1 MVSRNSQYWRLDQF
15 NLICYAHIDSPIFK
29 NTVGLAGFDGRR
41 MFEFTAPEIG
51 KHYQADISKL
61 AYLPTIVVA
70 ELANARFAKSSVPA
84 RFTRISDV
92 HKEGNGSIFFE
103 YRHLDVNVT
112 SEDVF
117 ESGLFPMSGKGG
129 FGETERTHWAVKSGN
144 LLEWIFDRRKK
155 QDALAKPRFFETDER
170 PMPKR
175 QDIGIMMPFSKE
187 FDPVYEA
194 IKSVCDSMDV
204 SHLRV
209 DEIYRPS
216 KIANDIFAAIAQ
228 SKLVICDLTGRNP
241 NVLYETGLAH
251 ALNAEVIMLTQN
263 AEDIPFDLR
272 HFRYFT
278 YLNNGEGLQQLQKD
292 LQRIISECMAG

>member
-1 MVSRNSQYWRLDQF
+1 MVSRNPQYWRSDQF
-15 NLICYAHIDSPIFK
+15 NLICYENLDEPIFK
-29 NTVGLAGFDGRR
+29 NIAGRAEFDSDN
-41 MFEFTAPEIG
+41 MFWFTAREIREN
-51 KHYQADISKL
+51 YQSDISKL

-70 ELANARFAKSSVPA
+70 KLANASFTKSFVPA

-92 HKEGNGSIFFE
+92 HKEGNGNIVFE
-103 YRHLDVNVT
+103 YRHLDGNVT

-117 ESGLFPMSGKGG
+117 KSEMLPPTFRSRIEAKVV
-129 FGETERTHWAVKSGN
+129 HWAVKNGD
-144 LLEWIFDRRKK
+144 LIGWIFDRRKE
-155 QDALAKPRFFETDER
+155 QDALAKPRFFETDVW

-187 FDPVYEA
+187 FDPVHEA
-194 IKSVCDSMDV
+194 IKSVCDSMEV

-216 KIANDIFAAIAQ
+216 KIADDILVTIAQ

-251 ALNAEVIMLTQN
+251 ALNVKVIMLTQN
-263 AEDIPFDLR
+263 AEDIPFDLD
-272 HFRYFT
+272 HIRYFT
-278 YLNNGEGLQQLQKD
+278 YLNNGEGLQQLQKK
-292 LQRIISECMAG
+292 LQLIISECLAG

>member
-15 NLICYAHIDSPIFK
+15 NLIYYKNLDEPIFK
-29 NTVGLAGFDGRR
+29 NTVGRAEFDGRH
-41 MFEFTAPEIG
+41 MFVSTDKEIREN
-51 KHYQADISKL
+51 YRADISKL

-70 ELANARFAKSSVPA
+70 ELVNTPSTKSLAPA
-84 RFTRISDV
+84 RFTRISDI
-92 HKEGNGSIFFE
+92 HKEGNGSIVFE
-103 YRHLDVNVT
+103 YQHLDCNIT
-112 SEDVF
+112 SEDILKSEMLLPTPSSQFATRV
-117 ESGLFPMSGKGG
+117 
-129 FGETERTHWAVKSGN
+129 TTHWAVRSGD
-144 LLEWIFDRRKK
+144 LIGWIFDRRKEL
-155 QDALAKPRFFETDER
+155 DALAKPRFFETDVW

-187 FDPVYEA
+187 FDPVHEA

-216 KIANDIFAAIAQ
+216 KIADDILVTIAQ

-251 ALNAEVIMLTQN
+251 ALNVNVIMLTQN
-263 AEDIPFDLR
+263 AEDIPFDLG
-272 HFRYFT
+272 HFRHFT
-278 YLNNGEGLQQLQKD
+278 YLNNGEGLQQLRKK
-292 LQRIISECMAG
+292 LQRIISECLAG

>member
-1 MVSRNSQYWRLDQF
+1 MVSRNPQYWRSDQF
-15 NLICYAHIDSPIFK
+15 NLICYGNLDEPIFK
-29 NTVGLAGFDGRR
+29 NTVGRAEFDGRR
-41 MFEFTAPEIG
+41 MFEFTAPEI
-51 KHYQADISKL
+51 KKQYQIDISKL

-70 ELANARFAKSSVPA
+70 ELVNTHSTKSFVPA
-84 RFTRISDV
+84 RFTRISNV
-92 HKEGNGSIFFE
+92 HREGNGNIAFE
-103 YRHLDVNVT
+103 YRHLDGNVT

-117 ESGLFPMSGKGG
+117 ESGLFPLSRNRFDTG
-129 FGETERTHWAVKSGN
+129 RTHWAVKSADLIG
-144 LLEWIFDRRKK
+144 WIFDRRKE
-155 QDALAKPRFFETDER
+155 QDALAKPRFFETDEW

-175 QDIGIMMPFSKE
+175 QDIAIMMPFSKE

-194 IKSVCDSMDV
+194 IKSVCDSLSA

-272 HFRYFT
+272 HFRYFK
-278 YLNNGEGLQQLQKD
+278 YLNNGEGLQQLRED
-292 LQRIISECMAG
+292 LQRIISECLAG